1 MATHTSALLVEGVT
15 ALVTR
20 TQPTLSSHAL
30 DGATHLLDA
39 YHSGNGKILGT
50 VKESGTPDLAVK
62 RRVRLHRKTD
72 GMLIREVWSADDG
85 TYAFLNVAIQAYY
98 VTSHD
103 HTGNYNAVIKDS
115 ITPVVM
121 P

>member
-1 MATHTSALLVEGVT
+1 MATHTSAALLVGVI

-20 TQPTLSSHAL
+20 PQPSPSSHKL
-30 DGATHLLDA
+30 EGVTFLRDT

-50 VKESGTPDLAVK
+50 VKESGTPDLAVR
-62 RRVRLHRKTD
+62 RRVRLHRKID

-85 TYAFLNVAIQAYY
+85 SYAFLNVAIQPYY

-115 ITPVVM
+115 IVPVVM
-121 P
+121 S